1 MPKASATTSEIT
13 QIASWKR
20 IMLEDIDSLARS
32 GVRVK
37 RYAHSDSAK
46 ACATTVCAI
55 PCAPFVLWSAFWRFT
70 CCPVACFSHGPAKM
84 CADNG
89 CTKFSDGAVAGFCKI
104 INKGMD
110 VDALL
115 RTGAFEEPGTLAR
128 QCRAP
133 GPVRDAVKEVLQAA
147 HTATKGDSLT
157 LNVDAGVTNAKIKW
171 LVRYRMADALQPVL
185 DAAQLR
191 QERALAIALTAESLN
206 AELGAAIREL
216 LLSGA
221 DGCSET
227 LRDLH
232 FPS

>member
-1 MPKASATTSEIT
+1 
-13 QIASWKR
+13 
-20 IMLEDIDSLARS
+20 MLEDIASLARS

-55 PCAPFVLWSAFWRFT
+55 PCTPFVLWSAFWRFT
-70 CCPVACFSHGPAKM
+70 CCPAACFTHGPAKM

-89 CTKFSDGAVAGFCKI
+89 CTKCSDGAVAGCCKI
-104 INKGMD
+104 INAGMD

-115 RTGAFEEPGTLAR
+115 RTGAFEEPGALAR

-147 HTATKGDSLT
+147 HTATKDDL
-157 LNVDAGVTNAKIKW
+157 LNVDAGVTVCTANAKIKW

-185 DAAQLR
+185 NAAQLR
-191 QERALAIALTAESLN
+191 QERALVISLTAESLN

-216 LLSGA
+216 LLSDA
-221 DGCSET
+221 DGCGCSET